1 LSGVSISSR
10 SAPTRRGLVWPT
22 RPHAVY
28 ALIRRDWRI
37 MRSYRTALVTDVVF
51 GCLNLVVY
59 YYISRSVKVSVRGGL
74 DGAPS
79 YFAFAAVGVALAV
92 VLQSAVTG
100 VSRRLREEQL
110 TGTLETLCAHP
121 ISATEVALGLA
132 GFPFLFAVV
141 RAALYLGIAGLLLG
155 LSFAHCSWPG
165 LFAAF
170 LVTGLALGAFG
181 VALAAVV
188 LVFKRAEAVGALG
201 IFGMVL
207 LGGAFFPAQVLPHW
221 VHPLAAAVPTR
232 FAFSAARG
240 ALFGGSDWVSSTLV
254 LTGWAVGFG
263 ALSLFLF
270 SLSLRHAVRRGT
282 LNQY

>member
-1 LSGVSISSR
+1 LSGVSITSR
-10 SAPTRRGLVWPT
+10 SAPARRGLVWPT
-22 RPHAVY
+22 RSHAVY

-110 TGTLETLCAHP
+110 TGTLETLCAQP
-121 ISATEVALGLA
+121 ISSTEVALGLA

-141 RAALYLGIAGLLLG
+141 RAAFYLGIAGLLLG

-170 LVTGLALGAFG
+170 LITGLALGAFG
-181 VALAAVV
+181 VALAALV

-201 IFGMVL
+201 IFGLVL
-207 LGGAFFPAQVLPHW
+207 VGGAFFPAQVLPHW
-221 VHPLAAAVPTR
+221 VHPLAAVVPTH
-232 FAFSAARG
+232 FAFTAARS
-240 ALFGGSDWVSSTLV
+240 ALFGGTEWVSSTLV
-254 LTGWAVGFG
+254 LAGWAVGFG
-263 ALSLFLF
+263 ALALVLF